1 MKQIS
6 EGIFEFPAEG
16 GMEVPARVYMTKKML
31 EEADETAIQQA
42 RNVAHLPGILK
53 HSIILPDG
61 HFGYGFPI
69 GGVAAFDAKTGI
81 VSPGGIGFDI
91 NCGVRTLRTS
101 LTHSDIKD
109 KLDELI
115 RTLFKNV
122 PSGVGSEGRI
132 KLNDDELK
140 EVSHRGVDWAIENG
154 YGEKKDP
161 ETIEENGKIAGADFS
176 KISSRA
182 RARGRPQLGTLGSGN
197 HFLEVQRVESIY
209 DEETAKKFGITDLD
223 QVMVMIHCGS
233 RGFGHQICTDYLEV
247 FNNAFSKWKTDLP
260 DRQLIYAPLESQEA
274 QDYLGAMNCAINFA
288 FTNRQLITHWVRES
302 FQTVFGKD
310 QDALGM
316 DIVYDVCHNIAKFED
331 HKIDGET
338 RRVCVHRKGAT
349 RAFPAGRPEIPEKYR
364 DVGQP
369 VLIPGDMGRF
379 SYVLVGTQKA
389 LDETWGS
396 SAHGAGRAHSRSHML
411 KTLRG
416 SDVKQILEAKG
427 EVIYAKSPKV
437 LAEEAPEAY
446 KNVDD
451 VIEATELAGISK
463 KVIRLKPLGVAK
475 G

>member
-140 EVSHRGVDWAIENG
+140 EVSHRGVDWEI
-154 YGEKKDP
+154 
-161 ETIEENGKIAGADFS
+161 
-176 KISSRA
+176 
-182 RARGRPQLGTLGSGN
+182 GR
-197 HFLEVQRVESIY
+197 
-209 DEETAKKFGITDLD
+209 
-223 QVMVMIHCGS
+223 
-233 RGFGHQICTDYLEV
+233 
-247 FNNAFSKWKTDLP
+247 
-260 DRQLIYAPLESQEA
+260 
-274 QDYLGAMNCAINFA
+274 
-288 FTNRQLITHWVRES
+288 
-302 FQTVFGKD
+302 
-310 QDALGM
+310 
-316 DIVYDVCHNIAKFED
+316 
-331 HKIDGET
+331 
-338 RRVCVHRKGAT
+338 
-349 RAFPAGRPEIPEKYR
+349 
-364 DVGQP
+364 
-369 VLIPGDMGRF
+369 
-379 SYVLVGTQKA
+379 
-389 LDETWGS
+389 
-396 SAHGAGRAHSRSHML
+396 
-411 KTLRG
+411 
-416 SDVKQILEAKG
+416 
-427 EVIYAKSPKV
+427 
-437 LAEEAPEAY
+437 
-446 KNVDD
+446 
-451 VIEATELAGISK
+451 
-463 KVIRLKPLGVAK
+463 
-475 G
+475 